1 MKEYQLSKGRFVK
14 TLKGIG
20 WIILPQL
27 AYKSGVKNQTVINYF
42 GIHKI
47 YPNILKYA
55 YPLIITRSYIGSAHS
70 VARAQ

>member
-1 MKEYQLSKGRFVK
+1 MEKDFDFLWI
-14 TLKGIG
+14 LC

-27 AYKSGVKNQTVINYF
+27 AHKSGVKNQTVINYF
-42 GIHKI
+42 GIHKNI

-55 YPLIITRSYIGSAHS
+55 YPLIITRSYISSAHS